1 MLVAAVGAVT
11 LGDLRDQVSDVGAR
25 ADRRAALPEV
35 VAAAGG
41 RDALVDCARVRT
53 APDVRP
59 LVAWELDISMLGI
72 DRPPAAPARCPALEP
87 ARRRADG
94 AGDPRRVPAA
104 RPGALLGG
112 LGRVYCAPLMDEI
125 AIVVHGGAGGL
136 PRDDGAR
143 VDRMRAGAAAAVEAG
158 HAVLAG
164 GGTSLEAVEA
174 AVVVLEDD
182 PEFNAGRGAALTEY
196 GRVELDASMMD
207 GTSRAAG
214 AVAAVRGVRNP
225 IRAARAVLEEG
236 RHVLLVGAPAT
247 EFAATAGLDFESE
260 TWFVTE
266 RERLALANAAE
277 PARGTVGAVARD
289 AQGRLAAA
297 TSTGGVSGQRLGRV
311 GDSPLIGAGTW
322 ADDAT
327 VAVSCTGHGE
337 SIIRSALAH
346 EVDALLRHRGLGLED
361 ACAIAI
367 DGLGRWGQDGGL
379 IAVSSHGEVAAKFNS
394 AAMTRGWR
402 VGDGPVVTAV
412 APGEGG

>member
-1 MLVAAVGAVT
+1 M
-11 LGDLRDQVSDVGAR
+11 
-25 ADRRAALPEV
+25 
-35 VAAAGG
+35 
-41 RDALVDCARVRT
+41 
-53 APDVRP
+53 
-59 LVAWELDISMLGI
+59 
-72 DRPPAAPARCPALEP
+72 
-87 ARRRADG
+87 
-94 AGDPRRVPAA
+94 
-104 RPGALLGG
+104 
-112 LGRVYCAPLMDEI
+112 YCAPLMDEI

-136 PRDDGAR
+136 PRDGAR
-143 VDRMRAGAAAAVEAG
+143 GDRMRAGAAAAVEAG

-182 PEFNAGRGAALTEY
+182 PDFNAGRGAALTEY
-196 GRVELDASMMD
+196 GRVELDASIME

-236 RHVLLVGAPAT
+236 RHVLLVGAPAI

-289 AQGRLAAA
+289 AQGCLAAA

-337 SIIRSALAH
+337 SIVRSALAH

>member
-1 MLVAAVGAVT
+1 
-11 LGDLRDQVSDVGAR
+11 
-25 ADRRAALPEV
+25 
-35 VAAAGG
+35 
-41 RDALVDCARVRT
+41 
-53 APDVRP
+53 
-59 LVAWELDISMLGI
+59 
-72 DRPPAAPARCPALEP
+72 
-87 ARRRADG
+87 
-94 AGDPRRVPAA
+94 
-104 RPGALLGG
+104 
-112 LGRVYCAPLMDEI
+112 MDEI

-136 PRDDGAR
+136 PRDAAR
-143 VDRMRAGAAAAVEAG
+143 VDRMHAGAAAAVEAG
-158 HAVLAG
+158 HAVLVG

-182 PEFNAGRGAALTEY
+182 PDFNAGRGAALTEY
-196 GRVELDASMMD
+196 GRVELDASIME

-236 RHVLLVGAPAT
+236 RHVLLVGAPAI
-247 EFAATAGLDFESE
+247 EFAATAGLDFEAE

-289 AQGRLAAA
+289 AQGSLAAA

-337 SIIRSALAH
+337 SIVRSALAH

>member
-1 MLVAAVGAVT
+1 
-11 LGDLRDQVSDVGAR
+11 
-25 ADRRAALPEV
+25 
-35 VAAAGG
+35 
-41 RDALVDCARVRT
+41 
-53 APDVRP
+53 
-59 LVAWELDISMLGI
+59 
-72 DRPPAAPARCPALEP
+72 
-87 ARRRADG
+87 
-94 AGDPRRVPAA
+94 
-104 RPGALLGG
+104 
-112 LGRVYCAPLMDEI
+112 MDEI

-136 PRDDGAR
+136 PRDGAR
-143 VDRMRAGAAAAVEAG
+143 HDRMRAGAAAAVEAG

-225 IRAARAVLEEG
+225 IRAARAVLEES

-266 RERLALANAAE
+266 RERRALTNTAAE

-346 EVDALLRHRGLGLED
+346 EVDALLRHRGLGLEE

-367 DGLGRWGQDGGL
+367 EGLGRWGQDGGL
-379 IAVSSHGEVAAKFNS
+379 IAVSSHGEVAARFNS

-402 VGDGPVVTAV
+402 VGDGPVITAV

>member
-1 MLVAAVGAVT
+1 
-11 LGDLRDQVSDVGAR
+11 
-25 ADRRAALPEV
+25 
-35 VAAAGG
+35 
-41 RDALVDCARVRT
+41 
-53 APDVRP
+53 
-59 LVAWELDISMLGI
+59 
-72 DRPPAAPARCPALEP
+72 
-87 ARRRADG
+87 
-94 AGDPRRVPAA
+94 
-104 RPGALLGG
+104 
-112 LGRVYCAPLMDEI
+112 MDEI

-136 PRDDGAR
+136 PRDGAR
-143 VDRMRAGAAAAVEAG
+143 RDRMHAGAAAAVEAG
-158 HAVLAG
+158 HAVLAAG
-164 GGTSLEAVEA
+164 RTSLEAVEA

-207 GTSRAAG
+207 GTNRAAG

-225 IRAARAVLEEG
+225 IRAARAVLDEG

-247 EFAATAGLDFESE
+247 DFAATAGLDFESE

-266 RERLALANAAE
+266 RERLALANSAAE

-289 AQGRLAAA
+289 ANGRLAAA

-337 SIIRSALAH
+337 SVIRSALAH

-367 DGLGRWGQDGGL
+367 EGLGRWGQDGGL

-412 APGEGG
+412 APDEGG

>member
-1 MLVAAVGAVT
+1 
-11 LGDLRDQVSDVGAR
+11 
-25 ADRRAALPEV
+25 
-35 VAAAGG
+35 
-41 RDALVDCARVRT
+41 
-53 APDVRP
+53 
-59 LVAWELDISMLGI
+59 
-72 DRPPAAPARCPALEP
+72 
-87 ARRRADG
+87 
-94 AGDPRRVPAA
+94 
-104 RPGALLGG
+104 
-112 LGRVYCAPLMDEI
+112 MDEI

-136 PRDDGAR
+136 PRDAAR

-182 PEFNAGRGAALTEY
+182 PDFNAGRGAALTEY
-196 GRVELDASMMD
+196 GRVELDASIME

-236 RHVLLVGAPAT
+236 RHVLLVGAPAI

-289 AQGRLAAA
+289 AQGCLAAA

-337 SIIRSALAH
+337 SIVRSALAH

>member
-1 MLVAAVGAVT
+1 
-11 LGDLRDQVSDVGAR
+11 
-25 ADRRAALPEV
+25 
-35 VAAAGG
+35 
-41 RDALVDCARVRT
+41 
-53 APDVRP
+53 
-59 LVAWELDISMLGI
+59 
-72 DRPPAAPARCPALEP
+72 
-87 ARRRADG
+87 
-94 AGDPRRVPAA
+94 
-104 RPGALLGG
+104 
-112 LGRVYCAPLMDEI
+112 VYCAPLMDEI

-136 PRDDGAR
+136 PRDAAR

-158 HAVLAG
+158 HAVLAD

-182 PEFNAGRGAALTEY
+182 PDFNAGRGAALTEY
-196 GRVELDASMMD
+196 GRVELDASIME

-236 RHVLLVGAPAT
+236 RHVLLVGAPAI

-289 AQGRLAAA
+289 AQGCLAAA

-337 SIIRSALAH
+337 SIVRSALAH